1 MAVPKK
7 RTSGSRKKIR
17 NHAWK
22 ARSAGVASRASSL
35 AQSVLTGR
43 SRSFYYVAEKVAGR
57 EIPRKARST
66 FFLSFLKTYYIYI

>member
-7 RTSGSRKKIR
+7 RTSGSKKKIR

-22 ARSAGVASRASSL
+22 TGSVGVASRAFSL

-43 SRSFYYVAEKVAGR
+43 SRSFYYATEKAAEK
-57 EIPRKARST
+57 KD
-66 FFLSFLKTYYIYI
+66 Y

>member
-7 RTSGSRKKIR
+7 RTSRSKKRIR

-22 ARSAGVASRASSL
+22 TSPVGVASRAFSL

-43 SRSFYYVAEKVAGR
+43 SRSFYYITEKVGEKR
-57 EIPRKARST
+57 ESSNK
-66 FFLSFLKTYYIYI
+66 